1 MLRNILSIT
10 GRPGL
15 VKIVSRG
22 NRSLIVEDLQS
33 GKRFPAQTHDKI
45 VSLGDISMYTM
56 GEDKPLGEI
65 MDLVYAKH
73 EGKPIDVKALAAN
86 GGLEDAFAE
95 ILPDFDRDRV
105 YKTDI
110 KKLFTWYNI
119 LLAAGFTEFA
129 EKKESEAEA
138 EESAETEESK

>member
-22 NRSLIVEDLQS
+22 NRSLIVEDLQT
-33 GKRFPAQTHDKI
+33 GNRFPAQTRDKI

-56 GEDKPLGEI
+56 SDDKPLGEI
-65 MDLVYAKH
+65 LDLVYARH

-110 KKLFTWYNI
+110 KKLFSWYNI
-119 LLAAGFTEFA
+119 LISAGMTAFA
-129 EKKESEAEA
+129 EKEEAEA
-138 EESAETEESK
+138 EGEASEKGE